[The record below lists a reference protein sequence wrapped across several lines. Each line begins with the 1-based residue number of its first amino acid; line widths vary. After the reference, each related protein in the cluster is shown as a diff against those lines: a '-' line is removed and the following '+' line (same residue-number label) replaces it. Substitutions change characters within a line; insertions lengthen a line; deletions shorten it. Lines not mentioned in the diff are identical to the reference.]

1 MFNTLEFASAGEDE
15 AAIVIVPPFHVAG
28 VAAVLSNTYVGRRIV
43 PVPGVRFS
51 AEEWLVTARDEQV
64 THAMLVPTM
73 LAKIVE
79 AMEADPSL
87 RVPSLR
93 ALSYGGA
100 RMPAPVLERAL
111 HLFPEV
117 DFVNAY
123 GLTETSS
130 TVAILGPD
138 DHRLALYS
146 DEPLFKARLS
156 SVGQPLPGIEIRIV
170 GESGDTMGPD
180 EPGEIQIR
188 GDQVSGKYVGTDSK
202 TDADGWLHTGDR
214 GWLDVEGYLFCE
226 GRADDTI
233 IRGGE
238 NIAPAEIEDALLQHD
253 AISVAAVVGLDD
265 EQYGEKIAAMISLRA
280 GVEEID
286 IGARARVGAHAHRLA
301 QDPRAGRRD
310 RRGPPDR
317 DGQDPPPPGEGRP
330 RRLTTSSALDR
341 ADAGCATTRLATS
354 SSRSGWPFSVPSRN
368 ATVTEPTS
376 SNAGSPGCV
385 YGGTWLEFKL
395 TIQRGAVRLSRSH
408 WMECGYGSYSS
419 SISMMWRIGVPV
431 SRTWGLLAFDR
442 SPAIAIT
449 DLTRASRQHS
459 RKPTPNAITSPSECP
474 AAAMRSGRPS
484 RRADRPHPAPAPG

>member
-1 MFNTLEFASAGEDE
+1 MNIAMILEMAADALGDRVAFGTRAEGLSYEELRTAARAVADRVEGTGAERLALMEPNGPIVPATLFGAAWAGVSYAPLNYRLPEASLEQLVARIEPAIVAAPNWVDIKDGSDRAFPDSPERPAVLLFTSGTSAEPKVAVLEHDQLLAYVFNTLEFASAGDDE
-15 AAIVIVPPFHVAG
+15 AAIVVVPPFHVAG

-51 AEEWLVTARDEQV
+51 AEDWLITARDEGI

-73 LAKIVE
+73 LGKIVE
-79 AMEADPSL
+79 AMEADASL
-87 RVPSLR
+87 RVPTLR
-93 ALSYGGA
+93 ALSYGGS
-100 RMPAPVLERAL
+100 RMPAPILERAL

-170 GESGDTMGPD
+170 DEVGTSVGPD
-180 EPGEIQIR
+180 VPGEIQIR
-188 GDQVSGKYVGTDSK
+188 GDQVGGKYVGTDSK

-238 NIAPAEIEDALLQHD
+238 NIAPAEVEDALLQHD

-265 EQYGEKIAAMISLRA
+265 ERYGERIAAMISLRA

-286 IGARARVGAHAHRLA
+286 VDHVREWVRERLGSLKTPELVVVTDEVPQTA
-301 QDPRAGRRD
+301 TGKILRR
-310 RRGPPDR
+310 
-317 DGQDPPPPGEGRP
+317 QVK
-330 RRLTTSSALDR
+330 
-341 ADAGCATTRLATS
+341 ADL
-354 SSRSGWPFSVPSRN
+354 
-368 ATVTEPTS
+368 
-376 SNAGSPGCV
+376 
-385 YGGTWLEFKL
+385 GG
-395 TIQRGAVRLSRSH
+395 
-408 WMECGYGSYSS
+408 
-419 SISMMWRIGVPV
+419 
-431 SRTWGLLAFDR
+431 
-442 SPAIAIT
+442 
-449 DLTRASRQHS
+449 
-459 RKPTPNAITSPSECP
+459 
-474 AAAMRSGRPS
+474 
-484 RRADRPHPAPAPG
+484 